1 MDVNENLPF
10 PSSHQHYRL
19 RSLVLLEQNFTNRG
33 WELNNDEHLCNIRF
47 KIIGTNEE
55 SEQKRYEILPAPSN
69 R

>member
-1 MDVNENLPF
+1 MKICL
-10 PSSHQHYRL
+10 
-19 RSLVLLEQNFTNRG
+19 SLARTNIIDYVLLLEQNFTNRG

-47 KIIGTNEE
+47 KFIGTNEE